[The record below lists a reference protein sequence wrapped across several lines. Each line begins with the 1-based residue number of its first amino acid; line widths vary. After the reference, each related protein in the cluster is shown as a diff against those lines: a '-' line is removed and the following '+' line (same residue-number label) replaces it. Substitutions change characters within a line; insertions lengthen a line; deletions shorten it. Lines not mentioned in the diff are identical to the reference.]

1 MRPEPLAALPRTED
15 EASLVRR
22 IAGGD
27 RGAFTVLMRANN
39 RRLYRL
45 ARASLGDHAEAEDA
59 VQDAYLNAYRSIGA
73 FRGESTLSTWLSRLV
88 LNECLGRQRRR
99 LRRENVIPMV
109 SFESTTENVSGIAEE
124 DAERPE
130 QAAGRAQMRAL
141 LETKVGELPD
151 AFRTVFVMRS
161 VEELSVEETADV
173 LGLSE
178 ETVRSRHFRARGLLR
193 ESLARDMDFAERDL
207 FDFGGCHCDAIVA
220 RVLAKL

>member
-1 MRPEPLAALPRTED
+1 MGPEPLAALPRTDD

-45 ARASLGDHAEAEDA
+45 ARAALGDHAEAEDA

-99 LRRENVIPMV
+99 RRRENVIPMV
-109 SFESTTENVSGIAEE
+109 SFESTHESVSGIAEE

-130 QAAGRAQMRAL
+130 DAAGRAQMRAI
-141 LETKVGELPD
+141 LEIKVGEL
-151 AFRTVFVMRS
+151 
-161 VEELSVEETADV
+161 
-173 LGLSE
+173 
-178 ETVRSRHFRARGLLR
+178 
-193 ESLARDMDFAERDL
+193 
-207 FDFGGCHCDAIVA
+207 
-220 RVLAKL
+220 

>member
-1 MRPEPLAALPRTED
+1 MRTEQLAAVPRVED
-15 EASLVRR
+15 EASLARR

-27 RGAFTVLMRANN
+27 RAAFTLLMRANN

-45 ARASLGDHAEAEDA
+45 ARASLGDQAEAEDA
-59 VQDAYLNAYRSIGA
+59 LQDAYLNAYRSIGA

-88 LNECLGRQRRR
+88 INECLGRQRKR

-124 DAERPE
+124 DSERPE
-130 QAAGRAQMRAL
+130 EATGRAQMRAI

-151 AFRTVFVMRS
+151 AFRSVFVMRS

-173 LGLSE
+173 LGLTE

-193 ESLARDMDFAERDL
+193 ESIARDLDVAERDL

-220 RVLAKL
+220 RVLARL

>member
-1 MRPEPLAALPRTED
+1 
-15 EASLVRR
+15 VRR
-22 IAGGD
+22 IAAGD
-27 RGAFTVLMRANN
+27 REAFTVLMRANN

-45 ARASLGDHAEAEDA
+45 ARATLGDHAEAEDA

-130 QAAGRAQMRAL
+130 QSAGRAQLRDI
-141 LETKVGELPD
+141 LEIKVGELPD
-151 AFRTVFVMRS
+151 AFRAVFVMRS
-161 VEELSVEETADV
+161 VEELSVEETADM

-193 ESLARDMDFAERDL
+193 ESLARDIDVAERDL